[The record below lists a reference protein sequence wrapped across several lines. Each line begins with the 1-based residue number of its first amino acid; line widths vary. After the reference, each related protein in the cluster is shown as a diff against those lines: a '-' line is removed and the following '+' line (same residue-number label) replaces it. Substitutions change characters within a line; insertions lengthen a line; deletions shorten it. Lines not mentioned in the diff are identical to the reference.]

1 MEIEVLPYPQFD
13 LVFVARTGFARNDR
27 LQPGDVVVGRAL
39 RTQFGRQAPSTARRA
54 TRRSSSSLRSNT
66 GTRVVR
72 LGRVSSAF
80 SAHNLRMA
88 SRTGCALVPK
98 ASASSVIVKG

>member
-1 MEIEVLPYPQFD
+1 MEIEVLPDPQFD
-13 LVFVARTGFARNDR
+13 LVLVAGTGFARNDR
-27 LQPGDVVVGRAL
+27 LQRVMSSSVARCAPSSAA
-39 RTQFGRQAPSTARRA
+39 TPSTARRA

-88 SRTGCALVPK
+88 SRTGCALVPN